1 MNRKTRKQAQSRGR
15 RAENIAA
22 WLLRLKGYK
31 ILEMRHK
38 TPFGEIDLIAR
49 RGKILAIVEVKSR
62 PSLEQAKEALHS
74 ADLSRIQEA
83 AYAYQARR
91 SHLQDMSIRFDAV
104 FVSKNWRVQHSADAW
119 RGF

>member
-1 MNRKTRKQAQSRGR
+1 MNRKTRKQAEARGR

-38 TPFGEIDLIAR
+38 TPYGEIDLIAR
-49 RGKILAIVEVKSR
+49 RGNILAIVEVKSR
-62 PSLEQAKEALHS
+62 PSLAQAKQALHN
-74 ADLSRIQEA
+74 ADLPRIEEA

-91 SHLQDMSIRFDAV
+91 KHLQDMNIRFDAV
-104 FVSKNWRVQHSADAW
+104 FVAKNWHVQHVTDAW